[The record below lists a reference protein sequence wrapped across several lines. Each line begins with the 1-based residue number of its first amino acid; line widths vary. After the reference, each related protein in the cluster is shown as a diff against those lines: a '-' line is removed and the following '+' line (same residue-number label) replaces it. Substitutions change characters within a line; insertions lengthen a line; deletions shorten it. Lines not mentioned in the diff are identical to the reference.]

1 MAPLR
6 GCGRQFIQFY
16 RGESHMAES
25 DHQSEEPLPFMQR
38 VLDNPFLLLF
48 LGIAMP
54 AALYLV
60 WGLYEILQIPA
71 AK

>member
-1 MAPLR
+1 
-6 GCGRQFIQFY
+6 
-16 RGESHMAES
+16 MAEH
-25 DHQSEEPLPFMQR
+25 DDQSEEELPFMQR

-48 LGIAMP
+48 LGIAVP

-60 WGLYEILQIPA
+60 WGIYEILQIPV